1 MKGRI
6 LSLLLLAYALGFA
19 AFAVTLPT
27 PLAGDVRTDGIVVPT
42 GGAGRIERGLQLIE
56 RGSARRMLVTGVDPD
71 VRPMELA
78 AVAKAPRRLFRCC
91 VDLGHDAVDTRSNAD
106 ETADWVRRNRYR
118 SVRLVTSNWHMARA
132 AMELRHA
139 LGTSVTIV
147 RDPVAANPG
156 FALLFAEYNKY
167 LVRGVV
173 MRLGIDL

>member
-1 MKGRI
+1 MIGRVA
-6 LSLLLLAYALGFA
+6 SLLLLAYALGFA
-19 AFAVTLPT
+19 IFSVTLPQ
-27 PLAGDVRTDGIVVPT
+27 PVVAGVRTDGIVVPT
-42 GGAGRIERGLQLIE
+42 GAPGRIERGLALIE
-56 RGSARRMLVTGVDPD
+56 QGSAKRMLVTGVDPD

-78 AVAKAPRRLFRCC
+78 AVVKGPKRLFRCC
-91 VDLGHDAVDTRSNAD
+91 VDLGHEAVDTRSNAD

-139 LGTSVTIV
+139 LGNSVRVV
-147 RDPVAANPG
+147 RDPVAGHPG
-156 FALLFAEYNKY
+156 FGLLFGEYNKY

>member
-1 MKGRI
+1 MTGRI

-19 AFAVTLPT
+19 LFAVTLPQSL
-27 PLAGDVRTDGIVVPT
+27 PDAVRTDGIVVPT
-42 GGAGRIERGLQLIE
+42 GGPGRIEHGLALLEQG
-56 RGSARRMLVTGVDPD
+56 RATRMLVTGVDPD

-78 AVAKAPRRLFRCC
+78 AAVKGPRRLFRCC

-106 ETADWVRRNRYR
+106 ETAEWVRRNRYR

-139 LGTSVTIV
+139 LGNSVEVV
-147 RDPVAANPG
+147 RDPVPGHPG
-156 FALLFAEYNKY
+156 FGLLFAEYNKY
-167 LVRGVV
+167 VVRGIV